1 MSELEIQPTNEQT
14 PPDAVK
20 ANPVDQ
26 FEKDQK
32 EALKK
37 ADETRTK
44 LNPEQKKKDDTL
56 IEKIGKRVQ
65 LAEDVQKYG
74 PVITPILG
82 ADILAQTTEGI
93 SGGSLDQKGKQRVTQ
108 QRAIGSLSYNE
119 FREGINNNS
128 IQEYQG
134 KNFLPVME

>member
-65 LAEDVQKYG
+65 LAEDVQK
-74 PVITPILG
+74 
-82 ADILAQTTEGI
+82 
-93 SGGSLDQKGKQRVTQ
+93 
-108 QRAIGSLSYNE
+108 
-119 FREGINNNS
+119 
-128 IQEYQG
+128 
-134 KNFLPVME
+134 